1 MRQGSC
7 LQGEHSLVGS
17 PPKIVQ
23 MCLMREMVQ
32 RVPGTQKRV
41 DILVRRDQTC
51 PCFQKS
57 AMPQV
62 HSPLSSLQ
70 KGKGREP
77 GG

>member
-7 LQGEHSLVGS
+7 LQGEHSLIGS

-23 MCLMREMVQ
+23 MCLTREMVQ

-57 AMPQV
+57 AMPPVAQP
-62 HSPLSSLQ
+62 PLFIAE
-70 KGKGREP
+70 GEG
-77 GG
+77 